1 LKVEILSLTEDTIRF
16 VLEDVDVA
24 FANAF
29 RRTVI
34 ADVPTF
40 TIDDLFIFDNSSVV
54 ADEIMAHRIGLI
66 PLKTDLDSYVL
77 PEDCE
82 CESELGCGLC
92 RVVLTLDVEAEG
104 EIRTVTSGDFV
115 SEDPKIVP
123 VSPGI
128 PITKLAP
135 GQAVRLEA
143 YARLG
148 TGKTHAK
155 WQPVSEAVYQNIGD
169 LEINEKTC
177 TACAK
182 CVEACPT
189 NVLEIEGGKLR
200 VADIYACILCGDCV
214 NACPVEPAAITQ
226 GMKDKTFLFTVEST
240 GSLPPER
247 ILTEAGRILIEKLN
261 ELIGKIERGETSDEI
276 VEMELVA
283 EKARGI
289 YSVGSGDY
297 DDEDEDEEGIEEE

>member
-1 LKVEILSLTEDTIRF
+1 MTLKVEILSLTKDTVRF
-16 VLEDVDVA
+16 VLDDVDVA

-29 RRTVI
+29 RRTMI
-34 ADVPTF
+34 ADVPCF
-40 TIDDLFIFDNSSVV
+40 TIDDLFVFDNSSVV
-54 ADEIMAHRIGLI
+54 ADEVMAHRIGLI

-77 PEDCE
+77 PENCE

-92 RVVLTLDVEAEG
+92 RVVLTLDVETED
-104 EIRTVTSGDFV
+104 EIRTVTSGDLV
-115 SEDPKIVP
+115 SEDPRVIP
-123 VSPGI
+123 VSPDI

-155 WQPVSEAVYQNIGD
+155 WQPVSEAVYQHIGVI
-169 LEINEKTC
+169 EIDGKTC

-189 NVLEIEGGKLR
+189 NVLDLEGGKLR

-214 NACPVEPAAITQ
+214 TACPVDPAALTQ

-240 GSLPPER
+240 GGLPPER
-247 ILTEAGRILIEKLN
+247 IVTQAGRILTEKLT
-261 ELIGKIERGETSDEI
+261 ELAGKIERGETSEDI
-276 VEMELVA
+276 VEMDMGMQ
-283 EKARGI
+283 KARGL
-289 YSVGSGDY
+289 YSVSSADT
-297 DDEDEDEEGIEEE
+297 DEAKEEAEE